1 MHFADCEYLLI
12 FGVFFICVIIS
23 TREGGDSNKCIVYP
37 DASSLLKALCC
48 LVIVCHHF
56 ALRTTGGFANTIL
69 EIGGGSYALV
79 IFLFLSSY
87 GIAKSEIKHP
97 TTIVVYAKK
106 RIWKLMFPYIIIT
119 VIAIGIYFL
128 VGANADPE
136 ELKAARVNVAFVEL
150 GQHRTNFTD
159 IYRYIV
165 GCKTFS
171 SSMWFVGVTL
181 CSYLIFGIAKSLAT
195 INGKYEVMNKRGF
208 LLTIYI
214 LLLTLFAV
222 FTYTRPDDFPAHYYR
237 NLWVLVL
244 GLWVALYENEILK
257 KSLENKMG
265 LYFIVNV
272 LMILWVFITSSG
284 DKYYVIFVNLGFFS
298 ILLSNELFKK
308 FSLKRN
314 SMILYLAGISY
325 YIYLIHD
332 KVLTI
337 TWWYLGYI
345 SSILIVIVCL
355 ILSIIT
361 NRFVNYVLRK

>member
-1 MHFADCEYLLI
+1 M
-12 FGVFFICVIIS
+12 
-23 TREGGDSNKCIVYP
+23 
-37 DASSLLKALCC
+37 
-48 LVIVCHHF
+48 
-56 ALRTTGGFANTIL
+56 
-69 EIGGGSYALV
+69 
-79 IFLFLSSY
+79 
-87 GIAKSEIKHP
+87 
-97 TTIVVYAKK
+97 
-106 RIWKLMFPYIIIT
+106 
-119 VIAIGIYFL
+119 
-128 VGANADPE
+128 
-136 ELKAARVNVAFVEL
+136 
-150 GQHRTNFTD
+150 
-159 IYRYIV
+159 
-165 GCKTFS
+165 
-171 SSMWFVGVTL
+171 
-181 CSYLIFGIAKSLAT
+181 
-195 INGKYEVMNKRGF
+195 
-208 LLTIYI
+208 
-214 LLLTLFAV
+214 

-265 LYFIVNV
+265 PYFIVNV

-337 TWWYLGYI
+337 TWWYFGYI

>member
-1 MHFADCEYLLI
+1 M
-12 FGVFFICVIIS
+12 
-23 TREGGDSNKCIVYP
+23 
-37 DASSLLKALCC
+37 
-48 LVIVCHHF
+48 
-56 ALRTTGGFANTIL
+56 
-69 EIGGGSYALV
+69 EIDIPLYYYYGNSYWNL
-79 IFLFLSSY
+79 
-87 GIAKSEIKHP
+87 
-97 TTIVVYAKK
+97 
-106 RIWKLMFPYIIIT
+106 
-119 VIAIGIYFL
+119 FL
-128 VGANADPE
+128 VGANADLE

-159 IYRYIV
+159 ILIYIV
-165 GCKTFS
+165 GCKNFS

-181 CSYLIFGIAKSLAT
+181 CSYLVLGIAKSLAT

-208 LLTIYI
+208 ILTIYI

-237 NLWVLVL
+237 NLWALVL

-257 KSLENKMG
+257 KSLWNKMG

-325 YIYLIHD
+325 YIYLIHG

-337 TWWYLGYI
+337 TWWYFGYI
-345 SSILIVIVCL
+345 SSILIVIVCM